1 MKTTILVVE
10 DEARTRELLVSML
23 TSLNLDLHVIQAA
36 TVVAATRAIQQQ
48 KPSIVLLDIHLPDGT
63 GFDVLDFTKDIQFKT
78 IFSTAHEEFAIRAIK
93 SAAFDYLLK
102 PVSPLEL
109 KESVLRALES
119 STIGNNNYVDGLQ
132 QNIMSSVPEKLVL
145 HTSNSIFVIQTAD
158 LIRCESEKNYTTFY
172 ISDGRKIITSK
183 TLKDYDVLLHELPFY
198 RCHRSHILNFN
209 YFDRYDKKEG
219 GTIIMKNK
227 HHVPL
232 ARSNRDTFFALIAKM
247 QESYVGC

>member
-10 DEARTRELLVSML
+10 DEARTRELLVTML
-23 TSLNLDLHVIQAA
+23 NSLNLDLHIIQAA

-63 GFDVLDFTKDIQFKT
+63 GFDILDFTQENQFKT

-102 PVSPLEL
+102 PISPVEL

-119 STIGNNNYVDGLQ
+119 SANGNNNYVDVLRGNML
-132 QNIMSSVPEKLVL
+132 SAVPEKLVL
-145 HTSNSIFVIQTAD
+145 HTSDSIFVIQTAD

-183 TLKDYDVLLHELPFY
+183 TIKDYDTLLNELPFY

-219 GTIIMKNK
+219 GTIIMKNE

-232 ARSNRDTFFALIAKM
+232 ARSNRDAFFALIEQM
-247 QESYVGC
+247 